1 MAFAFAKTHPATLLG
16 CFRRKQGHSDP
27 NTKQTKQGWGGE
39 GGGNRIEQPSPL
51 IPTAGTG
58 ALLPSSSQAKGIS
71 KAGNKKR
78 NEFREILACNPLP
91 AMQLSSD
98 SSPWGDERKN
108 CKFKWVPLALQSHPV
123 QRGLGHCCCQHSCGE
138 VKSCSEFFPLMETA
152 RVFVRE
158 WGKRELLLIPMSLT
172 LMQQVN
178 IWCVAFATGQLC
190 LPETKRKCILGCQWQ
205 RFHWVFCQ
213 EGS

>member
-1 MAFAFAKTHPATLLG
+1 M
-16 CFRRKQGHSDP
+16 
-27 NTKQTKQGWGGE
+27 
-39 GGGNRIEQPSPL
+39 
-51 IPTAGTG
+51 
-58 ALLPSSSQAKGIS
+58 
-71 KAGNKKR
+71 
-78 NEFREILACNPLP
+78 CNPLP

-98 SSPWGDERKN
+98 GSPWGEERKN

-123 QRGLGHCCCQHSCGE
+123 QRG
-138 VKSCSEFFPLMETA
+138 A
-152 RVFVRE
+152 RSLLLPAQLQGSQILLWILPPHGGSKGFRSGM
-158 WGKRELLLIPMSLT
+158 GKRELLLIPMSLT

-213 EGS
+213 EGSWQSEHYSSYTMHFWKP